1 MTTKVTVSFLKR
13 AEYSDDMQ
21 TAIEELLAGIGGI
34 GNFVQLGHKVLLKPN
49 MLTTRTPE
57 QATTTHPE
65 ILRAVIRIVQ
75 AQGAIVSVGDSPA
88 NVTKIA
94 DLWNATGIKKV
105 CDEENVPLL
114 NFENAG
120 SETLEIHGIKV
131 GIAKPVLDAD
141 IIITLPKVK
150 THVLTTY
157 TGAVKN
163 LYGTIPGFQKTML
176 HKTFPKPDR
185 FGEFIAELYDTIRP
199 QLAIAD
205 GIIGMDGEGPSGGNP
220 FKLNF
225 LAASADSAAL
235 DASICRLLGIDVNA
249 VGYLKTIGNKQTGV
263 IAAESIKIIGTPIEE
278 LTPTGFNVP
287 STLKTRLI
295 PGWLVQL
302 IDPFVWI
309 RPYFDDKCVFCG
321 KCIKACPVN
330 ALTITTGT
338 KPVLEP
344 KSCIGCCC
352 CHEICP
358 EHAIEM
364 QQSPLLS
371 LVKKIGQNGEAL

>member
-1 MTTKVTVSFLKR
+1 MINKTAVSFIKC
-13 AEYSDDMQ
+13 ESYSGNMQ
-21 TAIEELLAGIGGI
+21 PVIEELLSGIGGI
-34 GNFVQLGHKVLLKPN
+34 GKFIKPGQKILLKPN
-49 MLTTRTPE
+49 MLTTRTPD

-65 ILRAVIRIVQ
+65 IVRAVIRIVK
-75 AQGAIVSVGDSPA
+75 AHGGIVSVGDSPA
-88 NVTKIA
+88 NVTKIV
-94 DLWNATGIKKV
+94 DLWDATGIKKV

-120 SETLEIHGIKV
+120 SVTLNIYGMQV
-131 GIAKPVLDAD
+131 GIAKPILEAD
-141 IIITLPKVK
+141 VIINLPKVK

-176 HKTFPKPDR
+176 HKIFPKPDR
-185 FGEFIAELYDTIRP
+185 FGEFIAALYDEICP

-205 GIIGMDGEGPSGGNP
+205 GIVGMDGEGPSGGNP

-225 LAASADSAAL
+225 LAASASSPAL
-235 DASICRLLGIDVNA
+235 DASICRLLKIDVNA
-249 VGYLKTIGNKQTGV
+249 VGYLKTIGNEQTGI
-263 IAAESIKIIGTPIEE
+263 IARENIELLGTPITE
-278 LTPTGFNVP
+278 LTPTGFKVP

-295 PGWLVQL
+295 PGWLVKL
-302 IDPFVWI
+302 VEPFVWI
-309 RPYFDDKCVFCG
+309 RPAFDDKCVFCG

-330 ALTITTGT
+330 ALTITKGE

-344 KSCIGCCC
+344 DNCIGCCC

-364 QQSPLLS
+364 KQSPLLS
-371 LVKKIGQNGEAL
+371 FVKKIG

>member
-1 MTTKVTVSFLKR
+1 MTNKVAVSFLKCID
-13 AEYSDDMQ
+13 YTDDMQ
-21 TAIEELLAGIGGI
+21 SVIEKLLADIGGI
-34 GNFVQLGHKVLLKPN
+34 ENFVKPGQTVLLKPN

-65 ILRAVIRIVQ
+65 IVRAVIRTIKKC
-75 AQGAIVSVGDSPA
+75 GGIPSVGDSPA
-88 NVTKIA
+88 NVTKITE
-94 DLWNATGIKKV
+94 LWESTGIKKV

-120 SETLEIHGIKV
+120 SITLNIHGIQV
-131 GIAKPVLDAD
+131 GIAKPVMAAD
-141 IIITLPKVK
+141 VIITLPKIK

-176 HKTFPKPDR
+176 HKMFPKPDE
-185 FGEFIAELYDTIRP
+185 FGEFIAALYDEICP

-205 GIIGMDGEGPSGGNP
+205 GILGMDGEGPSGGKP

-225 LAASADSAAL
+225 IAASADSSAL
-235 DASICRLLGIDVNA
+235 DASICRLLKININA
-249 VGYLKTIGNKQTGV
+249 VGYLKTIGNKQMG
-263 IAAESIKIIGTPIEE
+263 IIEENNIETLGTPLKE
-278 LTPTGFNVP
+278 LTPVGFKVP

-295 PGWLVQL
+295 PGWLVKL
-302 IDPFVWI
+302 ADPFVWI
-309 RPYFDDKCVFCG
+309 RPDFDDKCIFCG
-321 KCIKACPVN
+321 KCVKACPVN
-330 ALTITTGT
+330 ALSITKGT
-338 KPVLEP
+338 KPILEADN
-344 KSCIGCCC
+344 CIGCCC

-364 QQSPLLS
+364 KQSPFLS
-371 LVKKIGQNGEAL
+371 FIKKDKL

>member
-1 MTTKVTVSFLKR
+1 MTNKATVSFLKC
-13 AEYSDDMQ
+13 ESYTDNLQSV
-21 TAIEELLAGIGGI
+21 IEKLLAGIGGI
-34 GNFVQLGHKVLLKPN
+34 EKFVKQGQTVLLKPN

-65 ILRAVIRIVQ
+65 IVRAVIRIVK
-75 AQGAIVSVGDSPA
+75 ARGATVMVGDSPA
-88 NVTKIA
+88 NVTKITE
-94 DLWNATGIKKV
+94 LWDATGIKKV

-120 SETLEIHGIKV
+120 SETLTIYGVQV
-131 GIAKPVLDAD
+131 GIAKPVLEAD
-141 IIITLPKVK
+141 VIINLPKVK

-176 HKTFPKPDR
+176 HKMFPKPDR
-185 FGEFIAELYDTIRP
+185 FGEFIAALYDEISP

-225 LAASADSAAL
+225 LAASSNSAAL
-235 DASICRLLGIDVNA
+235 DASICRLLEIDVNA
-249 VGYLKTIGNKQTGV
+249 VGYLKTIGNEQLGA
-263 IAAESIKIIGTPIEE
+263 IAEKDIETIGTPIAD

-287 STLKTRLI
+287 STLKARLI
-295 PGWLVQL
+295 PGWLVKL
-302 IDPFVWI
+302 VEPFVWI
-309 RPYFDDKCVFCG
+309 RPDFDDKCVFCG

-330 ALTITTGT
+330 ALTIKKDE
-338 KPVLEP
+338 KPVLE
-344 KSCIGCCC
+344 SLDCIGCCC

-364 QQSPLLS
+364 KQSPLLAF
-371 LVKKIGQNGEAL
+371 VKKIR